1 MVDKVLGRG
10 AILGPRR
17 DICIVSVHDYIGGGV
32 NKRRHKELERP
43 EHIVFGGPGM
53 VRAAV
58 ETVNEYDVGGG
69 ARMGIDRGGL
79 ESLDEFRV

>member
-1 MVDKVLGRG
+1 
-10 AILGPRR
+10 
-17 DICIVSVHDYIGGGV
+17 
-32 NKRRHKELERP
+32 
-43 EHIVFGGPGM
+43 M